1 MKLPGYNRAVSFI
14 QFVKLVFKYY
24 FHHQQKINNM
34 KHFFPTRMAEI
45 IYALAI
51 AAFGVLH
58 IKSAH
63 DEKAIQAV
71 PSFLPGGGTF
81 WLYFTAV
88 AFLAAAAAIIINKQK
103 ALAAYLLAAML
114 VIFIL
119 AVHLKPFLENPYN
132 VIQPLKDMALAMAA
146 IIIGNNSKK

>member
-1 MKLPGYNRAVSFI
+1 MK
-14 QFVKLVFKYY
+14 Q
-24 FHHQQKINNM
+24 
-34 KHFFPTRMAEI
+34 FFPTRLAEI

-63 DEKAIQAV
+63 DEKAMAAV

-81 WLYFTAV
+81 WLYFTAA
-88 AFLAAAAAIIINKQK
+88 AFIAAAVAIIINKQK

-114 VIFIL
+114 LIFIL
-119 AVHLKPFLENPYN
+119 AIHLKPFLENPYN